1 MRNLSAFT
9 IYQFYLLIVM
19 QVYKILI
26 YLPLQ
31 NIKED

>member
-1 MRNLSAFT
+1 MGSLSAFT
-9 IYQFYLLIVM
+9 ICQFYLLIVM

>member
-1 MRNLSAFT
+1 MGNLSAFT
-9 IYQFYLLIVM
+9 ICEFYLLIFM
-19 QVYKILI
+19 QVYKLLI

>member
-1 MRNLSAFT
+1 MGSLSAFT

-19 QVYKILI
+19 QAYKILI

-31 NIKED
+31 M